1 MSQLKGP
8 HRLFQCFVF
17 QLSISSVNFEGF
29 LSRMRNTRE
38 GGYSN
43 TIIHKRNKTGVSN
56 INCVNPCGFF
66 WVCSKR
72 STTTGP
78 AKKHGGEDL
87 EQVTRFDH
95 LLMATLRSRTSQI

>member
-43 TIIHKRNKTGVSN
+43 IIIHKRNKTGVSN

-66 WVCSKR
+66 
-72 STTTGP
+72 GFA
-78 AKKHGGEDL
+78 AKEALPQDRQKNMEAKTLNKLQDL
-87 EQVTRFDH
+87 
-95 LLMATLRSRTSQI
+95 IIY